1 VQKLAGIINWI
12 WPYLGLTLSQ
22 LKPLLELLKGDADI
36 AALRSLTS
44 EARQTVE
51 MVEQAIQGKHVWRIE
66 LTVAVQVF
74 VLIDDMIPFAM
85 IVQWNPGWEDP
96 LHVL

>member
-12 WPYLGLTLSQ
+12 RPCLGLTSSQ
-22 LKPLLELLKGDADI
+22 LKPFLALLKRNTNI
-36 AALRSLTS
+36 AALRSLTP

-51 MVEQAIQGKHVWRIE
+51 MVEQAIQEKHAWRIE